1 MNYLT
6 YVLCVCVCVQVNCV
20 RSCMNVMLS
29 TDPAE
34 RGVVAWGSNAIRR
47 IQKKARANLLM

>member
-1 MNYLT
+1 
-6 YVLCVCVCVQVNCV
+6 
-20 RSCMNVMLS
+20 MNVMLS